1 MPAADENPEVT
12 GGEGESPEVTGVD
25 GKSPA
30 VPHVRRKVPA
40 MPPPPRPRSEKPAR
54 AAAPW
59 VRTRLRTAPWASAFL
74 ALLVLVT
81 AYLAAALPRA
91 VDAYETQ
98 SLRHDIRTAAARNS
112 VLELTASPPGPEL
125 DPAEREA
132 GLAPAVLREQR
143 DKVRALVPEP
153 LRTDPEQSVQGVR
166 TVKRVNGLD
175 PWLPRPDGLQPEFVL
190 SAPSDLTGHATLRK
204 GRLPAG
210 TARAPEAVVT
220 AKTAASLRLKPGS
233 VVHVP
238 SRGIAEPISVTVT
251 GIVEPRGP
259 GSPYWAVEPLLH
271 TPAFASRQV
280 GLEVKHYWQATL
292 LVSPASAP
300 GLLATTGE
308 PEVFVRL
315 MPTYGHLTG
324 RDTDRLAAAL
334 DSAAAGPALVRMRQV
349 VGPTG
354 ALTTELDTIVDSYR
368 ATRDAINPV
377 VAVAVFGIGAVAAVV
392 LAMTG
397 GLFVTRRDGELA
409 LIRSRGA
416 SLTGIGLRLLGETS
430 AVVLPATA
438 LALWL
443 AVTTVRAPVADA
455 PATGSAGAA
464 GATAGAA
471 GIPLLPSLLAASA
484 VALLALLVLPLRAV
498 VRHRR
503 PRLHGGR
510 DDLVTARPSARRTV
524 IELTLLVLAV
534 GAVTSLRLRGTGDS
548 ADLLVSAAPVLVGL
562 IAATL
567 LIRIY
572 PVPLRWLGR
581 PVRRLRGAV
590 GPLALARA
598 GRSSATGT
606 LPLLALVL
614 ALTTAAFGGSVLAG
628 VAEARDRAALLAIGA
643 DARIDGSVA
652 WTPLP
657 AGLTAS
663 VRGTAGVRD
672 LAPVQIEYGVSLPS
686 ARAADEPMTTLLVGV
701 EPDSYTRLAD
711 RTGTGAFPAG
721 LLASTGKGGPDTAAD
736 RQRVLPAVA
745 SPSVAA
751 RLGDAPQEIVSAAGV
766 FRVKVVAVRSVTPAM
781 PDTDFLLVNTA
792 DLTRPAPTTLL
803 VTGPRDGAALR
814 ATVKAKSGAL
824 LVSMRTE
831 ERAGFT
837 DSPIQSGAER
847 IYLGAIGA
855 GAGFAVVAVL
865 LSLMQSAPER
875 TTLLARLRTMGLTR
889 KQGRRLLGLE
899 AVPQAVLAAL
909 GGMLVGWA
917 TVPLLAPGIDLF
929 RLAFA
934 RAPGAAPAVAAP
946 LRADPWS
953 LAVPALA
960 VVLLT
965 GAAAA
970 GQAWWAGRKGSI
982 KELRAGDAR

>member
-1 MPAADENPEVT
+1 MP
-12 GGEGESPEVTGVD
+12 
-25 GKSPA
+25 
-30 VPHVRRKVPA
+30 R
-40 MPPPPRPRSEKPAR
+40 PRPRSEKPAR

-59 VRTRLRTAPWASAFL
+59 VRTRLRTAPWTAVFL

-91 VDAYETQ
+91 VDAYETE

-112 VLELTASPPGPEL
+112 VLELTASPPGLEL

-132 GLAPAVLREQR
+132 RLAPAVLREQR

-190 SAPSDLTGHATLRK
+190 SAPSDLTRHATLRK

-238 SRGIAEPISVTVT
+238 SRGIAEPISFTIT
-251 GIVEPRGP
+251 GIVEPREP
-259 GSPYWAVEPLLH
+259 ASPYWAVEPLLH

-280 GLEVKHYWQATL
+280 GLEVKYYWQAAL

-334 DSAAAGPALVRMRQV
+334 DSAAAGPDLVRMRKV

-464 GATAGAA
+464 AEAAGAAAEALGSTAEAAGATAGAA
-471 GIPLLPSLLAASA
+471 AIPLLPSLLAASA

-524 IELTLLVLAV
+524 VELTLLVLAA
-534 GAVTSLRLRGTGDS
+534 GAVSSLRLRGTGDS
-548 ADLLVSAAPVLVGL
+548 ADFLVSAAPVLVGL

-567 LIRIY
+567 LVRIY
-572 PVPLRWLGR
+572 PLPLRWLGR

-598 GRSSATGT
+598 GRSSAAGT

-686 ARAADEPMTTLLVGV
+686 VQAADEPMTTLLVGV
-701 EPDSYTRLAD
+701 EPDSYTRLAG

-745 SPSVAA
+745 SPSVAE

-766 FRVKVVAVRSVTPAM
+766 FRVKVVAVRPATPAM

-814 ATVKAKSGAL
+814 ATVKARSDAL

-831 ERAGFT
+831 ERAGFV

-875 TTLLARLRTMGLTR
+875 TVLLARLRTMGLTR

-909 GGMLVGWA
+909 GGTLVGWA

-934 RAPGAAPAVAAP
+934 MAPGAAPPVTAP